1 MGFYPEGD
9 GETKFQN
16 IKIEFDQISRKMMEE
31 ICMTHGITLKG
42 IPRIGTLR
50 QAMDWYKTVQAESD
64 HAKQLLTGLTKR
76 EEEISAEELEAL
88 TVHRP
93 DGNVMI
99 PETAYRMLIL
109 KQILG
114 ELYAIQ
120 ETTITREAEEIKK
133 QEAASEYRKHV
144 AEAGLSEAKARYVAL
159 SLGFF
164 SGQNGRN
171 IGGE

>member
-1 MGFYPEGD
+1 MA
-9 GETKFQN
+9 
-16 IKIEFDQISRKMMEE
+16 
-31 ICMTHGITLKG
+31 HGITLKG
-42 IPRIGTLR
+42 IPRISTLR

-76 EEEISAEELEAL
+76 EEGISVEELEAL

-93 DGNVMI
+93 DGSIII

-109 KQILG
+109 KQVLG

-120 ETTITREAEEIKK
+120 EATLTGEAEEIKK